1 MLISKAEGLPHRSAD
16 ILRDP
21 RLNKM
26 TGFSEE
32 EREALGLLGLV
43 PEGVDSEETRS
54 RAFCTRST
62 ASQPTSA
69 STSTSRRC
77 TITTRRC
84 TSAS

>member
-43 PEGVDSEETRS
+43 PEGVDSEET
-54 RAFCTRST
+54 
-62 ASQPTSA
+62 
-69 STSTSRRC
+69 
-77 TITTRRC
+77 
-84 TSAS
+84 